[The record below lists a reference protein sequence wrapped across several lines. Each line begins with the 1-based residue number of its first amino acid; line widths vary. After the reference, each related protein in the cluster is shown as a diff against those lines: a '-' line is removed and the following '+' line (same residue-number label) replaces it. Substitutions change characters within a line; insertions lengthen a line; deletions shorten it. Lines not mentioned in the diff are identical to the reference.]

1 MLRPEQISNARFTPV
16 SAGSYSSDEVDAFLA
31 VVAQAY
37 QELLDD
43 KNDLVKKISI
53 LAEKVE
59 KYRKDEDA
67 IKAAL
72 LDAHKMADNLNKSSN
87 EKASAVITEAENKAK
102 EIGAEAE
109 RQANEFTNSAR
120 TQAADIVTNARNA
133 VASIKERA
141 QQEADTTISGA
152 KTQAANIVSSAN
164 RQGESIIGDSKK
176 QYEFYTT
183 ELRKVKSEFEKF
195 RTMVE
200 MLYSGEMKP
209 EEIKAIPAE
218 PVIPEFTAPVAEPEA
233 APAVPAVEPAPAPEP
248 EIPATPV
255 YEEEAAEDDDDL
267 FGDLSDDADADFA
280 ADIDSIVPE
289 TVSEPEAPAAQD
301 IPSEPEVPAAP
312 EPQIPNSA
320 ESDDDIDESFFAEL
334 GINPSDIDFDDS
346 DDDEDL
352 NSLFDSLF
360 D

>member
-43 KNDLVKKISI
+43 KNDLMKKISI

-59 KYRKDEDA
+59 SYRKDEDA
-67 IKAAL
+67 IKSAL
-72 LDAHKMADNLNKSSN
+72 LDAHKRADDLDKSSS
-87 EKASAVITEAENKAK
+87 EKASAVLSDAETKAK

-141 QQEADTTISGA
+141 QQEADSTISGA
-152 KTQAANIVSSAN
+152 KSQAESILSSAAK
-164 RQGESIIGDSKK
+164 QGESIIGTSKK

-183 ELRKVKSEFEKF
+183 ELGKVKAEFEKF

-209 EEIKAIPAE
+209 SDIKEVPSEPVVPEFASAPAEAPAETAAAE
-218 PVIPEFTAPVAEPEA
+218 PVIPSEPVSAKSEEVDELDELFGDLSDESDDVPASDIDDLVPDAAAEPEA
-233 APAVPAVEPAPAPEP
+233 APEP
-248 EIPATPV
+248 ELPV
-255 YEEEAAEDDDDL
+255 ANETDAPTDDSTGDSDSDSDDSFFEELGIDPSEINFDDDD
-267 FGDLSDDADADFA
+267 
-280 ADIDSIVPE
+280 
-289 TVSEPEAPAAQD
+289 
-301 IPSEPEVPAAP
+301 
-312 EPQIPNSA
+312 
-320 ESDDDIDESFFAEL
+320 DDD
-334 GINPSDIDFDDS
+334 
-346 DDDEDL
+346 DL

>member
-43 KNDLVKKISI
+43 KNDLMKKISI

-59 KYRKDEDA
+59 SYRKDEDA
-67 IKAAL
+67 IKSAL
-72 LDAHKMADNLNKSSN
+72 LDAHKRADDLDKSSS
-87 EKASAVITEAENKAK
+87 EKASAVLSDAETKAR

-141 QQEADTTISGA
+141 QQEADSTISGA
-152 KTQAANIVSSAN
+152 KSQAESILSSAAK
-164 RQGESIIGDSKK
+164 QGESIIGTSKK

-183 ELRKVKSEFEKF
+183 ELGKVKAEFEKF

-209 EEIKAIPAE
+209 SDIKEVPSE
-218 PVIPEFTAPVAEPEA
+218 PVIPEFVSAPAEAPAEP
-233 APAVPAVEPAPAPEP
+233 VPAAEP
-248 EIPATPV
+248 EIPAAPQAEAS
-255 YEEEAAEDDDDL
+255 EETDELDEL
-267 FGDLSDDADADFA
+267 FGDLSDESDDVPAS
-280 ADIDSIVPE
+280 DIDDLVPD
-289 TVSEPEAPAAQD
+289 A
-301 IPSEPEVPAAP
+301 AAP
-312 EPQIPNSA
+312 EAAPAPELPVANETDA
-320 ESDDDIDESFFAEL
+320 PSDDSADET
-334 GINPSDIDFDDS
+334 DDS
-346 DDDEDL
+346 DDSFFEELGIDPSEINFDDDDDDDDL